1 MLPPIQFRQKKLSI
15 PYNSAQN
22 IQHKEVV
29 KPSVVSPPST
39 VFAINIPKRKL
50 TPAFPQQYLRKLSI
64 TSSPKSPTSE
74 QPSVRR
80 ASMTRC
86 SSATSDN
93 GSKPMQRKNS
103 INFKV
108 GIAKSKRNE
117 MFVNQLHSSIENVKN
132 LVGLGKNFV
141 QNPELQNQIANDII
155 SNLKMCVSTL
165 NQSPALILD
174 GNVCESLFSLVYIK
188 KILLFILKYR
198 LYFVCQ

>member
-1 MLPPIQFRQKKLSI
+1 MLPPIQFKQRKLSM
-15 PYNSAQN
+15 PYNTGQN

-39 VFAINIPKRKL
+39 VFSINIPKRKL

-64 TSSPKSPTSE
+64 SSSPKSPPSE

-80 ASMTRC
+80 ASFTRC

-93 GSKPMQRKNS
+93 GSKPMQRKSS

-117 MFVNQLHSSIENVKN
+117 MFVNQLHSSVENVKN

-155 SNLKMCVSTL
+155 SNLKLCITTI
-165 NQSPALILD
+165 NQSPAVILD
-174 GNVCESLFSLVYIK
+174 GNVCESLFNLVYMYFYY
-188 KILLFILKYR
+188 KIGYILFVNR
-198 LYFVCQ
+198 LT